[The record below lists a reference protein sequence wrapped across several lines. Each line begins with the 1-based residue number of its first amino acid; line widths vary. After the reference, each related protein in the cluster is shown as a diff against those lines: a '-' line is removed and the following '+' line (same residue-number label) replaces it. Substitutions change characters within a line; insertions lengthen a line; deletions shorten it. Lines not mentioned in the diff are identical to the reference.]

1 MNNIFFYNN
10 FDITAILIL
19 ITIKILM
26 LSQRQIKNPTQKP
39 FLIYVGFSITAASL
53 NILSIYS
60 LNNDKVSIQTAYLI
74 CNIFYFILELQILS
88 VYLFY
93 NQKFNMKRNYRIFYL
108 SIPAVTVFLLLLSN
122 AKTNILYTI
131 NLDKSFT
138 YGPLYFLLWASG
150 LLYMVDSSS
159 FLAKQKELLQRR
171 KVHLLI
177 FCGFFLV
184 VTALIHYIIP
194 KIQILQFT
202 NSILILILFIEN
214 QNPLLSEDLATGA
227 LNSETFDNYIL
238 NQVDNEIN
246 LLFIHIKNTNISNEL
261 SKYSFLPVAYSNL
274 INKIKQTLNKSI
286 VFRIDKDTF
295 ALTYKNN
302 EERMIA
308 MNFYIDEFIELKKNT
323 PAAQP
328 LRIIFGYTAPLV
340 QFSDR
345 NSLKNAIQWALV
357 KMQNPNT
364 KLDLYITPDDAIAF
378 ARHRIIDTEIH
389 KIANNK
395 PIDFDLQPIYN
406 IKTNSFDTAEALARI
421 NVPSIGYVPCFEF
434 IKISEENGTI
444 ISIGKSMMEE
454 ICHVINTIK
463 LPFDNIS
470 INVSMM
476 HFMENHIVSDFMEI
490 LNRNNID
497 PSKIIL
503 EITESTK
510 AVNWDLLKS
519 NMFELKKSGFRLSLD
534 DFGTGYSSFESFL
547 TLPFDIVKLDRNLLL
562 ACENDKEKKNVL
574 KTVVKMI
581 KDLNFE
587 IILEGVENKEQDN
600 IAREIGVDKIQG
612 FYYSKPLNTDNFLSF
627 IKDFNEIN

>member
-10 FDITAILIL
+10 FDITAIIIL
-19 ITIKILM
+19 ITIKLLM

-53 NILSIYS
+53 NILSIYT
-60 LNNDKVSIQTAYLI
+60 LNHNNVSIKTAYII
-74 CNIFYFILELQILS
+74 CNLFYFILELQILS

-93 NQKFNMKRNYRIFYL
+93 NQRFNMKRNLRIFYL
-108 SIPAVTVFLLLLSN
+108 SIPAITVFLLLLSN
-122 AKTNILYTI
+122 TKTNILYTI

-150 LLYMVDSSS
+150 LLYMIDSLS
-159 FLAKQKELLQRR
+159 FLIKQKGLMQKR

-177 FCGFFLV
+177 FCAFFLI
-184 VTALIHYIIP
+184 VTALIHYLIP
-194 KIQILQFT
+194 KVQILQFT
-202 NSILILILFIEN
+202 NAILILILFIEN

-227 LNSETFDNYIL
+227 LNNETFENFIL
-238 NQVDNEIN
+238 NQIDNNNN
-246 LLFIHIKNTNISNEL
+246 LLFFHIKNTNISNEL
-261 SKYSFLPVAYSNL
+261 SNYSFLPLAYSNL
-274 INKIKQTLNKSI
+274 INKIKQTLKKSVI
-286 VFRIDKDTF
+286 FRLDKDTF

-302 EERMIA
+302 EDRLIA
-308 MNFYIDEFIELKKNT
+308 MNLCIDEFNNLKKSK

-328 LRIIFGYTAPLV
+328 LRIIFGYTAPLSE
-340 QFSDR
+340 FSDR
-345 NSLKNAIQWALV
+345 NSLKNAIQWSLI
-357 KMQNPNT
+357 KMQNPST
-364 KLDLYITPDDAIAF
+364 KLDLYITPDEAIAF

-389 KIANNK
+389 KIVNNK

-406 IKTNSFDTAEALARI
+406 IKTNTFDTAEALARI
-421 NVPSIGYVPCFEF
+421 NVPSIGFVPCNEF
-434 IKISEENGTI
+434 ITISEENGTI

-454 ICHVINTIK
+454 ICNVINTIK

-470 INVSMM
+470 INISMI
-476 HFMENHIVSDFMEI
+476 HFMENHIVEDFMEI
-490 LNRNNID
+490 LSKNNIK
-497 PSKIIL
+497 PSKIVL

-519 NMFELKKSGFRLSLD
+519 NMFKLKDAGFTLSLD

-562 ACENDKEKKNVL
+562 ACEKDKEKKKVL

-581 KDLNFE
+581 KTLGFE
-587 IILEGVENKEQDN
+587 IILEGVETKEQDD
-600 IAREIGVDKIQG
+600 IARDMGVDKIQG
-612 FYYSKPLNTDNFLSF
+612 YYYSKPLDTNNFLSF
-627 IKDFNEIN
+627 IKTYNNIS